1 MASYRFTKQAQKDI
15 QRIIEQG
22 REQFGIKQ
30 AISTPRKR
38 KLAKTITETVTSSNP
53 PPASKRVLASL

>member
-30 AISTPRKR
+30 AITTPRKR
-38 KLAKTITETVTSSNP
+38 KLAKT
-53 PPASKRVLASL
+53 